1 MFKKLFNFGKKKQE
15 ELNENEVVKEQE
27 ITVEGNDDTN
37 ESKQEDTV
45 VSKEDAIEEGV
56 EEKIENEE
64 IKDLEN
70 SYVINLKK
78 QMKII

>member
-45 VSKEDAIEEGV
+45 VSKEDAIEEVV
-56 EEKIENEE
+56 EEKI
-64 IKDLEN
+64 
-70 SYVINLKK
+70 
-78 QMKII
+78 

>member
-64 IKDLEN
+64 IKDL
-70 SYVINLKK
+70 
-78 QMKII
+78 

>member
-64 IKDLEN
+64 IKDLEIGRAH
-70 SYVINLKK
+70 V
-78 QMKII
+78 